1 MRTYNIQQG
10 SSEWLQ
16 LRATAFTASEA
27 PAMMGC
33 SPYMTRTEL
42 LRLKHVGIAREA
54 TSAEQ
59 YLFDKGHAT
68 EAQFRPVA
76 ERIIGQDLYPV
87 TGSIELDGML
97 LLASFDG
104 LTVDDAHGYEH
115 KLISQANTSAIYE
128 TGEPPIYHCWQLEQ
142 QLLVSG
148 ADDILFCT
156 SDGTED
162 NAATILYT
170 SKPERRAALIAG
182 WRQFAADLATYEPT
196 APAAPAAVATPV
208 AHLPVVFD
216 LRVEGK
222 LVACNLEQYKP
233 AALAYI
239 TGINTTLTTDQD
251 FADAT
256 ADAKFCRES
265 AAKLKLAIEQALGQ
279 MGDVNTAIGTV
290 REIAAAFDAK
300 GLSLEKQVK
309 AETDA
314 RREAIVLKAAQAMRK
329 HIDSLNQRLGRAYM
343 PSVPADFAGA
353 IKGKRN
359 LDSMQD
365 AVDTELARAKI
376 AANEVADRIDLNL
389 KHLREHADGFQAL
402 FPDTA
407 TIALKAPDDL
417 QALVANRINE
427 HKAAEEK
434 RLAAERERIR
444 AEEAARLEREQAEAA
459 ARAEREQREAQERAQ
474 REAEAQAAAAAAQ
487 ATPAPVVPMPA
498 ADPVPVAANVVP
510 MTRPVAATSTATTKK
525 LRLGEICEQL
535 GFTVTADFLGRLG
548 FQPVEV
554 ERAAKLYKATDLP
567 LICQKLIEHLTAI
580 GQRAAA

>member
-42 LRLKHVGIAREA
+42 LRLKHVGIAQET

-115 KLISQANTSAIYE
+115 KLLSQSNLDAITQ
-128 TGEPPIYHCWQLEQ
+128 TGEPPIYHCWQMEQ

-156 SDGTED
+156 SDGTEE
-162 NAATILYT
+162 NAATCLYYI

-182 WRQFAADLATYEPT
+182 WRQFAADLAAYVPGAAEPVKPTGKAPSTLPALRIEVTGMVT
-196 APAAPAAVATPV
+196 AS
-208 AHLPVVFD
+208 
-216 LRVEGK
+216 
-222 LVACNLEQYKP
+222 NLAEFKET
-233 AALAYI
+233 ALTAI
-239 TGINTTLTTDQD
+239 RGVNRELTTDQD
-251 FADAT
+251 FADAEQSVKWCE
-256 ADAKFCRES
+256 DVES
-265 AAKLKLAIEQALGQ
+265 
-279 MGDVNTAIGTV
+279 
-290 REIAAAFDAK
+290 R
-300 GLSLEKQVK
+300 
-309 AETDA
+309 
-314 RREAIVLKAAQAMRK
+314 LKAAKEHALSQTVSIDQLFKTIDDISAEARRVRLDLDKLVKSRK
-329 HIDSLNQRLGRAYM
+329 EEIRQEITVNAHRVLADHLSALNTRLGKQYM
-343 PSVPADFAGA
+343 PAVQADFNGA

-359 LDSMQD
+359 LSSIKD

-376 AANEVADRIDLNL
+376 AANEIADRIDMNL
-389 KHLREHADGFQAL
+389 KHLREHAKDFTFL
-402 FPDTA
+402 FADTA
-407 TIALKAPDDL
+407 TIVLKAPDDL

-459 ARAEREQREAQERAQ
+459 ARAEREQREALERAQ
-474 REAEAQAAAAAAQ
+474 REAEAQTAVTAAQ
-487 ATPAPVVPMPA
+487 ATTAAEAPAPAAAPA
-498 ADPVPVAANVVP
+498 PVAANVVP
-510 MTRPVAATSTATTKK
+510 MTRPVATSTASTKK
-525 LRLGEICEQL
+525 LRLGEICELL
-535 GFTVTADFLGRLG
+535 GFNVTADFLGRLG

-567 LICQKLIEHLTAI
+567 LICQKLIEHLTTI